1 MVMASFPQP
10 GGPAQPQPDAAI
22 RASDADR
29 EAVVAVLHD
38 AVMRG
43 LLTLDEGNDRVAAA
57 YAARHLRDLPAL
69 TADLPPAPAP
79 APVAPGWRALATL
92 AWLQLRTA
100 MAGLTWRDVRAR
112 PRVALA
118 VVAALVVLVLGAVT
132 AASFGGAGGGGFDG
146 PRWEQ
151 HANHVGPR

>member
-1 MVMASFPQP
+1 MTAFPPHGTP
-10 GGPAQPQPDAAI
+10 GPSEPTTETPPAV

-57 YAARHLRDLPAL
+57 YAARYLTDLPEL
-69 TADLPPAPAP
+69 TADLPPMA
-79 APVAPGWRALATL
+79 APGWRALATL

-100 MAGLTWRDVRAR
+100 MAGLSWRGVRAR
-112 PRVALA
+112 PRLALA
-118 VVAALVVLVLGAVT
+118 AAAVLAVLMLGVMTVGAL
-132 AASFGGAGGGGFDG
+132 AGGPDGGGGPPQFQHAHHFDG
-146 PRWEQ
+146 PR
-151 HANHVGPR
+151 